1 MADNIWTAAVE
12 GIAARG
18 RANNGAEGDYRD
30 EEGFLC
36 CGKCHTRKEGDITI
50 GEKTLRVPHL
60 CKCESEASRQR
71 EAEEKAA
78 EFRKQCERLRKD
90 GITDPS
96 YLSQNFTQDDND
108 NIWTAAVE
116 GIAARGRANNG
127 AEGDY
132 RDEEGFLCCGKCH
145 TRKEGDITIGEKT
158 LRVPHLCK
166 CESEASRQREAEE
179 KAAEFRKQC
188 ERLRKDG
195 ITDPSYLSQN
205 FTQDD
210 NRNARISDVCRRY
223 VEHWPEMKAD
233 NIGILFYGG
242 VGTGKS
248 FLACC
253 IANALIDKQVRA
265 SVTNF
270 PRILNKL
277 QGFGEDKQEFLDK
290 LSRYDLLVIDDL
302 GVERDTSYSV
312 EQVFNVIDARSRTGK
327 PLIVT
332 TNLSLADLQNP
343 SSLGYSRIYDRILEM
358 CPIRLKLAGDS
369 RRTQNAQERRDKA
382 KRLLGLERT

>member
-90 GITDPS
+90 GI
-96 YLSQNFTQDDND
+96 
-108 NIWTAAVE
+108 A
-116 GIAARGRANNG
+116 
-127 AEGDY
+127 
-132 RDEEGFLCCGKCH
+132 
-145 TRKEGDITIGEKT
+145 
-158 LRVPHLCK
+158 
-166 CESEASRQREAEE
+166 
-179 KAAEFRKQC
+179 
-188 ERLRKDG
+188 
-195 ITDPSYLSQN
+195 DPSYLSQN

-233 NIGILFYGG
+233 NMGRLVRDPELKYTPQ
-242 VGTGKS
+242 GTAVTS
-248 FLACC
+248 FTLAV
-253 IANALIDKQVRA
+253 DR
-265 SVTNF
+265 
-270 PRILNKL
+270 R
-277 QGFGEDKQEFLDK
+277 
-290 LSRYDLLVIDDL
+290 
-302 GVERDTSYSV
+302 
-312 EQVFNVIDARSRTGK
+312 FN
-327 PLIVT
+327 
-332 TNLSLADLQNP
+332 
-343 SSLGYSRIYDRILEM
+343 
-358 CPIRLKLAGDS
+358 
-369 RRTQNAQERRDKA
+369 RDKA
-382 KRLLGLERT
+382 DYINIIAWRQTAEFVAKHFAKGQRVAIVGSIQTRSWEDNDGGKHKAVEIVADSVYFADAKKESAAGSYAESAMTSEGFEVTDENIPF